1 MEKLAKATGAKIVS
15 NLDDLSASD
24 LGLAGTVEENKIGG
38 DMMTY
43 VTGCKN
49 AKAVSILI
57 RGASEHVIDE
67 IERGIHDALATVGDA
82 IEDGKMTAGGGAA
95 AIELA
100 RVLRSFAIQTGG
112 REQFAIEAFASALEV
127 VPRTLAENAGLDPIN
142 TIIAINK
149 AHANNKG
156 KYHGLNVYTGQIEDM
171 RGLNV
176 LEPLRVGVQAIQAA
190 TETAN
195 MILRIDDVIAAK
207 GGAEGAG
214 KGGPGGMPPGGMGGM
229 GGGGMDD
236 MDY

>member
-1 MEKLAKATGAKIVS
+1 
-15 NLDDLSASD
+15 
-24 LGLAGTVEENKIGG
+24 
-38 DMMTY
+38 
-43 VTGCKN
+43 
-49 AKAVSILI
+49 LI

-112 REQFAIEAFASALEV
+112 REQFAIEAFASAHEV

-149 AHANNKG
+149 AHATNKG

-214 KGGPGGMPPGGMGGM
+214 KGMPGGMPPGGMGGM